1 MYSLEEL
8 TQMVDKGIKNLT
20 LPKEPKQLYEPI
32 TYTLSSGGKR
42 IRPVLVL
49 AACNAFSDS
58 IDKAI
63 HPALAIELFHN
74 FTLIHDDIMDNAPI
88 RRGNPTVFS
97 KWGSN
102 IAILSG
108 DTLNI
113 LAYQLIA
120 KTPAEHLPQV
130 LKLFNCIGLGVC
142 DGQQYDLNFETSPVV
157 TEEEYLRMIEL
168 KTSVLLNGSAQ
179 IGATIGKASQKDID
193 LIGDFAKNLGMAFQL
208 QDDLLD
214 SFGNPNAFGKKIGGD
229 ILENK
234 KTFLTIK
241 AFNLATGKD
250 LEQLN
255 HYFKTPD
262 MNPQEK
268 IDGVINIYKGVGV
281 EQVTEEKIGEYSRK
295 AQKALEQIDLPIE
308 RKGVLNEMAEK
319 IVNRKS

>member
-8 TQMVDKGIKNLT
+8 TQMVDKGIKNIS
-20 LPKEPKQLYEPI
+20 LPQEPKQLYEPI

-58 IDKAI
+58 IDKAVN
-63 HPALAIELFHN
+63 PALAIEMFHN

-88 RRGNPTVFS
+88 RRGQPTVFS

-108 DTLNI
+108 DALNI

-120 KTPAEHLPQV
+120 KTPAEHLAQV

-157 TEEEYLRMIEL
+157 TEDDYLKMIEL
-168 KTSVLLNGSAQ
+168 KTSILLDGAAQ
-179 IGATIGKASQKDID
+179 IGATIGGASQKDIE
-193 LIGDFAKNLGMAFQL
+193 LMGDFAKNLGMAFQL

-241 AFNLATGKD
+241 AFSVATGKN

-255 HYFKTPD
+255 HYFKAKD
-262 MNPQEK
+262 IDPQER
-268 IDGVINIYKGVGV
+268 INGVINIYKEVGV
-281 EQVTEEKIGEYSRK
+281 EQITEEKIWEYSQK
-295 AQKALEQIDLPIE
+295 AQNALEQIDLHPE
-308 RKGVLNEMAEK
+308 RKEVLNELAEK
-319 IVNRKS
+319 IMNRKS